1 MNIEL
6 IFAMFLNRM
15 KKCDARVKLLMK
27 LELIIISTIDILLHI
42 LKADKDNTY
51 HQVIRY
57 LCYSVKY
64 EFNLVLHY
72 LTVHYLELQIVYFT
86 KG

>member
-1 MNIEL
+1 
-6 IFAMFLNRM
+6 
-15 KKCDARVKLLMK
+15 MK
-27 LELIIISTIDILLHI
+27 LELVLINTIDILLHI

-51 HQVIRY
+51 YQVIRY

-64 EFNLVLHY
+64 KFNLVLYY

-86 KG
+86 